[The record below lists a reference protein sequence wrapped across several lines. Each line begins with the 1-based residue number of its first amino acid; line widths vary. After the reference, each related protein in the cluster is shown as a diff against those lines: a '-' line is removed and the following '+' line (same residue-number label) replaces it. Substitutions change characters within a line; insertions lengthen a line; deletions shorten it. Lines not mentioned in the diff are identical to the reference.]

1 MAIGT
6 GGTTATTTL
15 TALRHPGS
23 FIRPDGTVYPPSGG
37 PPTGVETDAD
47 IATVNQ
53 AIKDDQNFNQPS
65 PGGGGMWGYSRNGV
79 LYVPNRGFL
88 RVLAGDCVMVDSN
101 GWPILVSARSFGT
114 GAGPPWV
121 STAT

>member
-1 MAIGT
+1 MTIGT
-6 GGTTATTTL
+6 GGTTLTTSL

-23 FIRPDGTVYPPSGG
+23 FIRVDGTVTSI
-37 PPTGVETDAD
+37 VEVDAD
-47 IATVNQ
+47 VATINQ

-65 PGGGGMWGYSRNGV
+65 PGGGSTWGYSRNGQ
-79 LYVPNRGFL
+79 LYVPNRGWL
-88 RVLAGDCVMVDSN
+88 KVLAGDAVMVDSN

-114 GAGPPWV
+114 GVGPPWV